1 MGVGGILLSTDEQ
14 IKCQSCGALVAKG
27 RFCPKCGAILGATEL
42 DEVKDQLERLNEIK
56 DLTNQLRGKVLD
68 KLSIN
73 SEKLLLA
80 FREEFSII
88 HSRFE
93 TKHKQLSK
101 KPSKKTAKTETTE
114 GDRINCTSCGA
125 SVPNVRFCKECG
137 SPLHA
142 TPLDELNDLANRLN
156 NLALIFSNFK
166 DSIQKELVDDELE
179 LANNIVVLLNQ
190 FINRINAKRNA
201 LAKTLDVPIPA
212 RRPKEVKVTPA
223 VAPVGKPRV
232 EAMLVEPGIK
242 QPTVWSNI
250 EKNLLNYWFFYLAII
265 LLSIGITVVIY
276 YVVVTLDSKVYQL
289 VVIYIIGFVI
299 LLIGQLITSGLR
311 WRTKKKLAE
320 KEKEVDYK
328 PGDTIER
335 VKDSRVTEE
344 RRMPVPQITSV
355 IIFIGFIVLFVG
367 GFIGLAAYQS
377 LGVPKYVFLLI
388 SYGICLASIG
398 LGILNNSEML
408 MLTGFIP
415 AIIFTAIDILWE
427 VGGSGTSS
435 LGSVGS
441 LFGFTLP
448 IVFAALVAIF
458 FRKWWGSVV
467 TMSVTPFLIMIP
479 KISAQIG
486 LEFIPLMLIPIM
498 VVLVVRFSKDK
509 IPLPIRR
516 SLTVMSLLFP
526 SIALFV
532 LAYPYAIFQTEPAWS
547 RIYPFEIFISCLTI
561 LGVSFYY
568 RFIQEEYLEI
578 RSNQYYIWIV
588 GQIFVG
594 AISVFTIAVNDTI
607 VTTALFFAS
616 YFIFGILSVLKIM
629 KKHFNVA
636 SAIVSFIFAEL
647 QAILLLTLNNP
658 TRIAQD
664 VLYYILGISFLLLTI
679 VSIFISNVFIE
690 STALYAIWSIISGI
704 NIILLGL
711 LGTLN
716 AWYAFSGIILLLVT
730 SLIVNLPII
739 IPHIKEWRMYSI
751 VSLIVNAIVIS
762 IFLLTGSLEEFPYE
776 ALIIFVIFIVINVSA
791 FFDWKIKEVK
801 VLE

>member
-1 MGVGGILLSTDEQ
+1 M
-14 IKCQSCGALVAKG
+14 VAKG

-42 DEVKDQLERLNEIK
+42 DEVKDQLDRLNEIK
-56 DLTNQLRGKVLD
+56 DLTSQLRAKVLD
-68 KLSIN
+68 KLSID

-80 FREEFSII
+80 FREEFSIL

-101 KPSKKTAKTETTE
+101 KSSKKTAKTETTE
-114 GDRINCTSCGA
+114 GDRINCRSCGA
-125 SVPNVRFCKECG
+125 SVPNIRFCKECG
-137 SPLHA
+137 SQLHA
-142 TPLDELNDLANRLN
+142 TPLDELNDLANKLN

-166 DSIQKELVDDELE
+166 DSIQKDLADDELE
-179 LANNIVVLLNQ
+179 LANNIVVLLNH

-201 LAKTLDVPIPA
+201 LAKTLDVPVPA
-212 RRPKEVKVTPA
+212 RRPKEVKV
-223 VAPVGKPRV
+223 APVGEPGA

-242 QPTVWSNI
+242 QPTIWSNI

-265 LLSIGITVVIY
+265 LFSIGVTLTIY
-276 YVVVTLDSKVYQL
+276 FVVVTLDSKVYQL
-289 VVIYIIGFVI
+289 VVIYVIGFVI
-299 LLIGQLITSGLR
+299 ILIGQLITSGLR
-311 WRTKKKLAE
+311 WRAKKKLAV
-320 KEKEVDYK
+320 KKQEVDYK
-328 PGDTIER
+328 PGDTIESG
-335 VKDSRVTEE
+335 KDNRVTEE
-344 RRMPVPQITSV
+344 RRLPVPQITSV

-367 GFIGLAAYQS
+367 GFVGLAAYQS
-377 LGVPKYVFLLI
+377 LLIPKFLFLLI

-398 LGILNNSEML
+398 LGVLNNSEML

-427 VGGSGTSS
+427 IGGSGTSS

-458 FRKWWGSVV
+458 FSKWWGSVV
-467 TMSVTPFLIMIP
+467 TMSVTPFLLMIP
-479 KISAQIG
+479 KISSQVG

-498 VVLVVRFSKDK
+498 VVFVVRFSKDK

-516 SLTVMSLLFP
+516 SLTIMSMLFP
-526 SIALFV
+526 SIVLFV
-532 LAYPYAIFQTEPAWS
+532 LAYPYAIYQTEPAWS
-547 RIYPFEIFISCLTI
+547 RIYPFEIFISCLAI

-578 RSNQYYIWIV
+578 KSDQHYIWIV

-594 AISVFTIAVNDTI
+594 AISVFAIAVNDTP

-629 KKHFNVA
+629 KKHFNIA

-658 TRIAQD
+658 TSIAQD

-679 VSIFISNVFIE
+679 VSIFISKVFIE
-690 STALYAIWSIISGI
+690 STALYTIWSIVSGV

-716 AWYAFSGIILLLVT
+716 ALYAFSGIILLLVT

-762 IFLLTGSLEEFPYE
+762 IFLLTGSLNLFAYE
-776 ALIIFVIFIVINVSA
+776 SLIIFVIFIVINVSA
-791 FFDWKIKEVK
+791 FFDWKVKEVK